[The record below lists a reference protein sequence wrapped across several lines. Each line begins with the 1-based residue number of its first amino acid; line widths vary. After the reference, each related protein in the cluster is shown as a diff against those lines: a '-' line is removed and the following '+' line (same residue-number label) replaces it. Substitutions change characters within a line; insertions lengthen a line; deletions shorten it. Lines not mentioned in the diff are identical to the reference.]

1 MAVSV
6 TATHESAV
14 PGTSSGSP
22 RPQVSVEK
30 APGHVV
36 LAQLGKR
43 VLRPG
48 GVEAT
53 RHMLDHLGIAADDD
67 LVELAPGRGATAE
80 LALQAGPASY
90 TAVEGDPTWAEH
102 LRATLDTGGGCDTVG
117 IQAGDARHTGLP
129 TGCASVVY
137 AEAVLTM
144 LSQAHKETVVGEA
157 VRLLRPGGRLG
168 IHELCLTPSDIAD
181 DVAATIRHDL
191 SRAIHVGARPL
202 TTSEWCRILEAA
214 GLEVADVTTA
224 PMHLLEPRR
233 MLTDEGAAGFA
244 RIVRNLARDKAARR
258 RVMSMRRVF
267 RAHRDHLAAVTI
279 VAQLPTGR

>member
-1 MAVSV
+1 MSV
-6 TATHESAV
+6 TATHDHDV
-14 PGTSSGSP
+14 PGAS
-22 RPQVSVEK
+22 RPQVSIEK

-36 LAQLGKR
+36 LARLGKR

-53 RHMLDHLGIAADDD
+53 RHMLDRLGIAAHDD

-80 LALQAGPASY
+80 LALRAGPASY
-90 TAVEGDPTWAEH
+90 TGVEGDPTWAEH
-102 LRATLDTGGGCDTVG
+102 LRVTLGAGGLCDAVA

-129 TGCASVVY
+129 PGCASVVY

-144 LSQAHKETVVGEA
+144 LSHVHKQTVVGEG
-157 VRLLRPGGRLG
+157 VRLLRAGGRLG

-202 TTSEWCRILEAA
+202 TTSEWCQILEDA
-214 GLEVADVTTA
+214 GLEVTDVTTV

-233 MLTDEGAAGFA
+233 MLADEGAAGFA
-244 RIVRNLARDKAARR
+244 RVVRNLARDKAARR

-279 VAQLPTGR
+279 VAQLPAGR